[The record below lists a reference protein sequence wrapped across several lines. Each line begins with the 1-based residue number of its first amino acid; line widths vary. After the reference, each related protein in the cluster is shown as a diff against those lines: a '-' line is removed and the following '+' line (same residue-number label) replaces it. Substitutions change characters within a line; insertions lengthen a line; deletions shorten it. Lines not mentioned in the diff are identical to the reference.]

1 MSKRMLIARSIP
13 TSGPGQLTL
22 YDCHTVAKK
31 RKASLNTSDGASG
44 SSRQGDTYMS
54 KECSSRDEDHEVDL
68 RLSREASETPEAEES
83 YSVIRSWIWSLT
95 SLHLKIKTEEFFYSK

>member
-1 MSKRMLIARSIP
+1 MSKRVLIARSIP

-22 YDCHTVAKK
+22 YDFQTTAKK

-54 KECSSRDEDHEVDL
+54 KEWMKITKCMDL
-68 RLSREASETPEAEES
+68 RLSREASETLEAEGS
-83 YSVIRSWIWSLT
+83 YSIISRDSDSSYTIDD
-95 SLHLKIKTEEFFYSK
+95 TELATL